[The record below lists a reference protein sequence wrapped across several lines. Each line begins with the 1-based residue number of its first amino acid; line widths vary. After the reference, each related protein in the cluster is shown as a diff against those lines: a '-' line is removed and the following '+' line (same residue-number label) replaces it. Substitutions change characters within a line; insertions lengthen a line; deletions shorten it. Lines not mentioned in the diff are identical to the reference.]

1 MNTIQKIVHDL
12 PKVKLPDFRAGDS
25 VRVYCRIME
34 GDKERIQLF
43 EGVVLSR
50 RGEGRQAS
58 FTVRKVSY
66 GVGVERIFPL
76 YSPLIQKIEVTQK
89 GKVRRAKIYYVRELS
104 GKKAKIQGEIQ
115 TFAKAEETQ
124 PPSV

>member
-1 MNTIQKIVHDL
+1 MNTLQKIVHDV

-34 GDKERIQLF
+34 GEKERVQIF

-58 FTVRKVSY
+58 FTVRKISY
-66 GVGVERIFPL
+66 GVGVERIFPT
-76 YSPLIQKIEVTQK
+76 YSPLIQKIDVVQK
-89 GKVRRAKIYYVRELS
+89 GKVRRAKLYYVRELS
-104 GKKAKIQGEIQ
+104 GKKAKIQGESQ
-115 TFAKAEETQ
+115 SLGGVEEA
-124 PPSV
+124 